1 VKKYILVID
10 QGTSGTGVSLV
21 NKQGQIIASSDNNFK
36 QIYPKAGWVEHDAND
51 IWDSVLKGISQL
63 SKKWDLSEVL
73 SIGVTNQRET
83 IVAFDKKGQP
93 LHNAIVWQCRRTHE
107 RCESLKK
114 NKKQKLIQKVTG
126 LVVDPY
132 FSATKIEWLLKNSK
146 KVKMGAQNGDLHF
159 GTIDSFIIYKLS
171 GGSAFITDVSNA
183 SRTMLMDLKT
193 LNWSKTMLSLFGVK
207 HSYLPKIVASS
218 GVLAKTKK
226 LLSLPAETPIT
237 GVAGD
242 QQAALFGQG
251 AFYKGQAK
259 CTFGT
264 GSFILFNTG
273 GEVVYSKNKLVTTV
287 AWQISGQPV
296 QYALE
301 GGAFICGA
309 AMGWLKDNLG
319 IIQSLEQIE
328 PLARSVNSTEGVVF
342 VPALT
347 GLGSPD
353 WEPKARGLIMGLTQA
368 TKKSHIVLAT
378 LEAMA
383 LQNVEILQLMESDLN
398 TKLKVLKVDGGA
410 SSNQLLMQ
418 MQADY
423 IQTKVERPAQIE
435 STTLGAAYLAG
446 LGIGLWK
453 NQKQIEK
460 FIKIEK
466 QFKPRRDLS
475 YAKQKLNQ
483 WKKAVQAVKAQ
494 AQGF

>member
-1 VKKYILVID
+1 MKKYILVID

>member
-146 KVKMGAQNGDLHF
+146 KVKMAAQNGDLHF